1 MKYLVSKRKQGGKKK
16 YEQFFA
22 TEEGNAGCLDHSGL
36 SDLRSR
42 SERIYY
48 PYEFIQRGS
57 SRSCTAVKLWSR
69 TDRG

>member
-1 MKYLVSKRKQGGKKK
+1 MKVGGKKE

-48 PYEFIQRGS
+48 PYEFIRGH
-57 SRSCTAVKLWSR
+57 
-69 TDRG
+69 